1 MKRYFFDL
9 VSRDRSEYDYCG
21 LEFSTLDAARQVAE
35 LIALDLEVM
44 DEGAWSGWMIHVRNA
59 SGQHFFSVHLP
70 EPGLIA
76 A

>member
-9 VSRDRSEYDYCG
+9 VSGDRSEYGYCG
-21 LEFSTLDAARQVAE
+21 GEFSTLEAARQVAE

-44 DEGAWSGWMIHVRNA
+44 DEGSWAGWTIYVRNA
-59 SGQHFFSVHLP
+59 SGQHFFSVP
-70 EPGLIA
+70 VPRPSLIA